1 MLKTK
6 SILFLL
12 LLFSCGTDEDA
23 SLSLDPISD
32 NIVSPDYKSNFRCS
46 NCGENLNSFNLEWNE
61 YTSLENN
68 FTSYEVLFGDQSQS
82 IASNA
87 TNYFF
92 ASSDLRPSTI
102 IDNAIYI
109 LTMDDG
115 SSIKDTITA
124 FTQTLS
130 PATWPEENAIKTS
143 LNENG
148 ESTNTINWIDSNES
162 GTETKIYRLSTQD
175 ASFTPEINVLEEL
188 SGWTELSIS
197 SDGTSILDTKE
208 SSNDIHFYILKTSLA
223 DNIRYSTIKRDI
235 NLTSSFQYFPNFSAS
250 NNRYSKII
258 LEWEAYTQNDFY
270 SYEIWECDDESCDES
285 SASHVITI
293 IDKSISSFIYNTFDK
308 RGKTVFFK
316 LLVKNIFDYEKSYT
330 ASGVS
335 L

>member
-1 MLKTK
+1 MLITR
-6 SILFLL
+6 SIIFS
-12 LLFSCGTDEDA
+12 LLFFSCSSDEDA

-32 NIVSPDYKSNFRCS
+32 NIVYPDYKSNFKCF
-46 NCGENLNSFNLEWNE
+46 NCGDNLNSFVLEWDE
-61 YTSLENN
+61 YTSFENN

-82 IASNA
+82 IISDA
-87 TNYFF
+87 TNAFF
-92 ASSDLRPSTI
+92 MSSDHKPSTI
-102 IDNAIYI
+102 VNNVIYVVT
-109 LTMDDG
+109 LDDG

-124 FTQTLS
+124 FTRTLS

-143 LNENG
+143 LNGNG

-162 GTETKIYRLSTQD
+162 GTETRIYRLSTQD
-175 ASFTPEINVLEEL
+175 ASFTPEVNVLEEL
-188 SGWTELSIS
+188 SGWTELSTS
-197 SDGTSILDTKE
+197 SEGASILETKE

-235 NLTSSFQYFPNFSAS
+235 NLTSSFQYFPDFSAS

-258 LEWEAYTQNDFY
+258 LEWEAYNQNDFY

-285 SASHVITI
+285 SASHVVTI

-308 RGKTVFFK
+308 RGKTMFFK

-330 ASGVS
+330 SSGVS